1 VRILEIA
8 PPWFP
13 IPPPG
18 YGGIERVVFDLVEGL
33 AAEGHEVVLF
43 APAGSSSSAQLVPS
57 VEQALGLDLTE
68 TEKRRHL
75 YEVGRQGYRVAVRL
89 GVDLV
94 HDHTDVVPP
103 QGYPLPVVHTIHG
116 PATPAAVAAYRN
128 MSLRGD
134 RFLAISHRQRELF
147 AAAADGAIAFGG
159 VVHNPV
165 DVAGTP
171 FYGRDRKESY
181 VAFVGRCHWE
191 KDPAAAIRVAV
202 DAGVPLKLALRV
214 TEEERPY
221 FEAAVRPLIRANR
234 GLVEYVGEVGGQ
246 EKADLIGRA
255 GAVLFPSPWEEPFGL
270 VLAEAAAH
278 GTPVVA
284 LRRGAVPEVV
294 VDGVTGFTC
303 SDEAA
308 MARALPAAMAL
319 DPVACRAHAA
329 SCFDRSEIARRH
341 AALFAQVVAGR
352 RDWDTP
358 AESEESTVPALP
370 LAAV

>member
-1 VRILEIA
+1 MRILEIA

-13 IPPPG
+13 IPPRG

-33 AAEGHEVVLF
+33 AAQGHEVVLF
-43 APAGSSSSAQLVPS
+43 APAGSLSGAHLIPS
-57 VEQALGLDLTE
+57 VDQALGLDLTE

-89 GVDLV
+89 GIDLV

-103 QGYPLPVVHTIHG
+103 DGYPLPVVHTIHG
-116 PATPAAVAAYRN
+116 PATPAAVAAYRE
-128 MSLRGD
+128 MSPRGD

-147 AAAADGAIAFGG
+147 AAAADGAIAFAG

-165 DVAGTP
+165 DVEGTP
-171 FYGRDRKESY
+171 FYGRDQKDAY
-181 VAFVGRCHWE
+181 AAFVGRCHWE

-202 DAGVPLKLALRV
+202 AAGVPLKLALRV
-214 TEEERPY
+214 TEDERPY

-234 GLVEYVGEVGGQ
+234 GLVEYVGEVGGH
-246 EKADLIGRA
+246 EKAELIGRA
-255 GAVLFPSPWEEPFGL
+255 GAILFPSPWEEPFGL

-284 LRRGAVPEVV
+284 LYRGSVPEVV
-294 VDGVTGFTC
+294 VDGVTGFAC
-303 SDEAA
+303 ADEAA

-319 DPVACRAHAA
+319 NPADCRAHAA
-329 SCFDRSEIARRH
+329 ARFDRSVVARLH
-341 AALFAQVVAGR
+341 AALFARVIADR
-352 RDWDTP
+352 RDWEIPTEKEDP
-358 AESEESTVPALP
+358 IGVSRPMPVA
-370 LAAV
+370 

>member
-1 VRILEIA
+1 VRILELA

-33 AAEGHEVVLF
+33 VVAGHEVVLF
-43 APAGSSSSAQLVPS
+43 APAGSATRARFVPS
-57 VEQALGLDLTE
+57 VERALGLDLTE

-75 YEVGRQGYRVAVRL
+75 FEAGRQGYRVALRL

-94 HDHTDVVPP
+94 HDHTDVAPP
-103 QGYPLPVVHTIHG
+103 EAYPLPVVHTIHG
-116 PATPAAVAAYRN
+116 PATPAAVTAYRG
-128 MSLRGD
+128 MSRRGD
-134 RFLAISHRQRELF
+134 HFLAISYRQHELF

-171 FYGRDRKESY
+171 FYGRDRKEAY
-181 VAFVGRCHWE
+181 AAFVGRCHWE

-202 DAGVPLKLALRV
+202 EAGVPLKLALRV
-214 TEEERPY
+214 TDEERPY
-221 FEAAVRPLIRANR
+221 FEAAVRPLIDANR
-234 GLVEYVGEVGGQ
+234 GLVEYLGEVGGQ
-246 EKADLIGRA
+246 VKADLIGRA

-284 LRRGAVPEVV
+284 LRRGSVPEVV
-294 VDGVTGFTC
+294 VDGVTGFAC
-303 SDEAA
+303 ADEAA
-308 MARALPAAMAL
+308 MARALPNAMAL
-319 DPVACRAHAA
+319 DPAACRAHAA
-329 SCFDRSEIARRH
+329 ARFDRSVVARRH
-341 AALFAQVVAGR
+341 ADLFARVIADRRR
-352 RDWDTP
+352 RDAR
-358 AESEESTVPALP
+358 AENEDPTVSTFP
-370 LAAV
+370 LATV